1 MGVKLFVIFSEE
13 IKKLDL
19 YIPIVSFMTLIL
31 FSTIISGISLE
42 EGQTYPIF
50 DLVSTPKS
58 AEKSSGSSF

>member
-42 EGQTYPIF
+42 EGQTYQFF